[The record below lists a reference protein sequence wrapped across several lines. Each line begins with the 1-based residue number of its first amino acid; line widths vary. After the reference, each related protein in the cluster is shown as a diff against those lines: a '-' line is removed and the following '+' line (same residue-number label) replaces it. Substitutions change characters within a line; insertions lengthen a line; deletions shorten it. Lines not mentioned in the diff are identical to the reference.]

1 MKDPLLHGRH
11 RDANGE
17 ISHKRGDTLIG
28 TLREIYGEGFAAGHH
43 PAMKLS
49 TLLEHERVK
58 SLTEYLRK
66 KPSRIH

>member
-17 ISHKRGDTLIG
+17 ISHKRGDTRIG
-28 TLREIYGEGFAAGHH
+28 TLRETYGEGFAAGHH

-49 TLLEHERVK
+49 TLLEHERCR
-58 SLTEYLRK
+58 SLTEYLHK
-66 KPSRIH
+66 KPSRLH